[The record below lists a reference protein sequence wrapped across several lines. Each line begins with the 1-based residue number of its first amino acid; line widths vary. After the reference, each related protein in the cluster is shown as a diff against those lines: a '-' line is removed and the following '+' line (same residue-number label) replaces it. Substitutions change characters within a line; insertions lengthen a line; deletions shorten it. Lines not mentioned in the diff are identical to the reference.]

1 MRKTYVG
8 LSILLFLVGLV
19 MVFSPEGWIKACVII
34 IGFSILLNG
43 FYNIIKM
50 RVLLL
55 NPFFQKAIVVRGILS
70 ILVGLL
76 AVLLPLLVAKLVFS
90 VLLYGLAIYLF
101 IASVI
106 QGYALYKIKDAGYSI
121 APYLYEIV
129 FSIVLALVFI
139 FIPTEVGKS
148 IVRIFGIIVSLAAIG
163 FIIYEWK
170 SKPYIIQA
178 ESVEDI
184 D

>member
-19 MVFSPEGWIKACVII
+19 MIFSPEGWIKACVII

-55 NPFFQKAIVVRGILS
+55 NPFFQKAILVRGILS
-70 ILVGLL
+70 ILVGIL
-76 AVLLPLLVAKLVFS
+76 AILLPLVLAKLVFS
-90 VLLYGLAIYLF
+90 VLLYGLAIYLC

-106 QGYALYKIKDAGYSI
+106 QGYALYKIKDAGYSVS
-121 APYLYEIV
+121 PYLYEIV
-129 FSIVLALVFI
+129 FSIVLALVFV

-148 IVRIFGIIVSLAAIG
+148 IVRIFGIIVSLGAIG
-163 FIIYEWK
+163 FIVYEWK